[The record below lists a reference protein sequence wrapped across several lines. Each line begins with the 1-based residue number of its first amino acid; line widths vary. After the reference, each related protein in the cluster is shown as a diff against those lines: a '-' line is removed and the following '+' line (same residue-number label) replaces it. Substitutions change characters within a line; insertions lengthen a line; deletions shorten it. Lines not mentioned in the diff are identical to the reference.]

1 MINYRGDIPPIG
13 EENMT
18 EFTATLPLKIE
29 VTIKAK
35 SKDEALSFLDDL
47 YANITIENDGNREIE
62 IVSDNLGLIENNW
75 ELED

>member
-1 MINYRGDIPPIG
+1 
-13 EENMT
+13 MT

-62 IVSDNLGLIENNW
+62 IVDDNLSLIENDW

>member
-1 MINYRGDIPPIG
+1 MGELIPPFRSKK
-13 EENMT
+13 MT

-47 YANITIENDGNREIE
+47 YANITIENDGNLEIE
-62 IVSDNLGLIENNW
+62 VLSDNLGLIENNW

>member
-1 MINYRGDIPPIG
+1 M
-13 EENMT
+13 

-62 IVSDNLGLIENNW
+62 IVDDNLGLIENSW
-75 ELED
+75 ELQD